1 MSKHQRRAWGQIRKY
16 INRQGQTQY
25 QALSPRN
32 QKPTQS
38 KLCQSRKEAEAALA
52 AMQTGQFE
60 SDKPKSEE
68 TQSNPSQTIDSS
80 CPLQTVLQDLL
91 TNPRRPRSTKTIRLY
106 QGFLNLYVAPIIGHV
121 PAGEITYHHIQLL
134 LSSLESRDPKLS
146 GFTVNAIRAYI
157 RAEMNEL
164 FRRRF
169 ITSNPVPQTSPSPTA
184 PKKIVYW
191 TREEVSLIL
200 AAAPHQEARTVL
212 TIACFL
218 GLRAGEISGLQMKDY
233 DQANKTIN
241 VARAVRWHKGGFE
254 LYPCKKHSQRTIP
267 LAGDAG
273 QMVTENLE
281 LHLASLDPLDPDHFL
296 FGQSATRPRH
306 ETTFNSWHHK
316 AIVRANA
323 ILTRDHGTKPG
334 TPKQIKQGKLH
345 GTRSTTI
352 TELRRQGVHMETI
365 QALVGHRDQRTTQEN
380 YLLVDE
386 SDLRAAF
393 TNTTRKA
400 K

>member
-1 MSKHQRRAWGQIRKY
+1 MSKRQRRAWGQIRKY

-32 QKPTQS
+32 QKPIQS
-38 KLCQSRKEAEAALA
+38 KLCQTRKEAEAALA
-52 AMQTGQFE
+52 AMQTGLFQ
-60 SDKPKSEE
+60 SDRQRSDE
-68 TQSNPSQTIDSS
+68 TQSNPSQTIDST

-91 TNPRRPRSTKTIRLY
+91 TNPRRPRSTKTKRLY
-106 QGFLNLYVAPIIGHV
+106 QGFLDLYVAPTIGHI
-121 PAGEITYHHIQLL
+121 PTGEVTYHHIQQL

-146 GFTVNAIRAYI
+146 GFTVNAIRAYL

-164 FRRRF
+164 FRSRF
-169 ITSNPVPQTSPSPTA
+169 IMSNPVPQTSPSPTP

-191 TREEVSLIL
+191 TREEISLMI

-212 TIACFL
+212 SIACFL
-218 GLRAGEISGLQMKDY
+218 GLRAGEISGLQMKDL
-233 DQANKTIN
+233 DLSAKTLNI
-241 VARAVRWHKGGFE
+241 VRAVRWHKGGFE
-254 LYPCKKHSQRTIP
+254 LYPCKKHSQRLIP

-273 QMVTENLE
+273 EMVMENIE
-281 LHLASLDPLDPDHFL
+281 LHLATLDPLDPDHFL
-296 FGQSATRPRH
+296 FGQSPTRPRH
-306 ETTFNSWHHK
+306 ETTFNTWHHK
-316 AIVRANA
+316 AIVRANE

-334 TPKQIKQGKLH
+334 NPKQIKHGKLH

-365 QALVGHRDQRTTQEN
+365 QVLVGHRDQRTTQEN

-386 SDLRAAF
+386 SDIREAL
-393 TNTTRKA
+393 TKTTRKA